1 MLKAISRRMA
11 LAVSGAAVALAAD
24 PARAAVQTPKQTEGP
39 YYPKPGDR
47 VADEDWDLVKVEGQV
62 REAGGEVLWLMG
74 QVLDTDGAPVPGVR
88 VEIWQCDVNGRYHHP
103 RDRGE
108 GRPKDTGFQ
117 GFGAVETD
125 AEGTYRFR
133 TIKPVA
139 YPGRTPHI
147 HAKLI
152 APGRREL
159 ITQVYLLDEPANR
172 GDFIFRSLGAAGQAA
187 VSMDPVVRADGDLEA
202 FFNFVI

>member
-1 MLKAISRRMA
+1 MLKAVSRRVA
-11 LAVSGAAVALAAD
+11 LAISGASMALAAD
-24 PARAAVQTPKQTEGP
+24 PVRAAVQTPRQTEGP
-39 YYPKPGDR
+39 YYPRPVER
-47 VADEDWDLVKVEGQV
+47 VSDQDWDLVKVEGQV

-74 QVLDTDGAPVPGVR
+74 QVLDTKGAPVPGVR

-103 RDRGE
+103 LDRGE

-125 AEGTYRFR
+125 AEGGYRFR

-152 APGRREL
+152 VPGRSEL
-159 ITQVYLLDEPANR
+159 ITQVYLLDEPQNQR
-172 GDFIFRSLGAAGQAA
+172 DFIFRSLGASGRAA

-202 FFNFVI
+202 FFNFVV